1 MKTKIIKGRG
11 KIFFYVEK
19 DREKMENKYPDIEF
33 NKMNSLTFTTT
44 YKGNKQF
51 DVKIKVGNTEIP
63 CSFNKW
69 AWPWKYGSKVELRL
83 HFKDLKKKT
92 ITHITGGVQGKLFQF
107 FRYDY
112 EKMQNIHKMKS
123 KGGAKKTFKSER
135 KEENKEYYACTKK
148 ARNPLGLGL
157 AQWSKQVRG
166 KKDRNTI
173 KRSLIKCNNKRRK
186 TLKSLERKYP
196 EEWKEYLGERF
207 FKL

>member
-19 DREKMENKYPDIEF
+19 DREKMEKKFPDIEF
-33 NKMNSLTFTTT
+33 NKMNNLTFTTT

-69 AWPWKYGSKVELRL
+69 AWPWKYGSKLELRL

-92 ITHITGGVQGKLFQF
+92 ITHITGGIQSKLFKF

-112 EKMQNIHKMKS
+112 EKMQNIHKKKS
-123 KGGAKKTFKSER
+123 KGGAKKTFKREHSHSTE
-135 KEENKEYYACTKK
+135 EYYACTKK
-148 ARNPLGLGL
+148 ALNPLSLSLGD
-157 AQWSKQVRG
+157 RR
-166 KKDRNTI
+166 KKKGYNKTI
-173 KRSLIKCNNKRRK
+173 KKYLIKCNNKRK
-186 TLKSLERKYP
+186 KSLKRLKKKYP
-196 EEWKEYLGERF
+196 KEWKEFVENY
-207 FKL
+207 

>member
-11 KIFFYVEK
+11 KIFFYDEN
-19 DREKMENKYPDIEF
+19 DREKMEKKYSDIEF
-33 NKMNSLTFTTT
+33 NKMNLLTFTTT
-44 YKGNKQF
+44 YKGNMNY
-51 DVKIKVGNTEIP
+51 DLKIKVGNKEIP
-63 CSFNKW
+63 CSFKKS
-69 AWPWKYGSKVELRL
+69 PQTWKYGTKVELRVF
-83 HFKDLKKKT
+83 FKDLKKKA
-92 ITHITGGVQGKLFQF
+92 IIHITGGIQGKLFQF
-107 FRYDY
+107 FRYDL
-112 EKMQNIHKMKS
+112 EKILGTQTKK

-157 AQWSKQVRG
+157 AQWSKQFWG
-166 KKDRNTI
+166 KKDKNTI